1 MKTHIYYIA
10 IIVTLLALG
19 LWGRQANH
27 AALVERD
34 ARIAALQSD
43 LTLCLADVKAQGA
56 ALAGLRGQNN
66 AGQDNCAAALAA
78 MGLISEIS
86 RVTST
91 PNPPRH
97 AGGAAATS
105 PALATPPAS
114 TANTDTT
121 VNDDAAFTD
130 FLNSF

>member
-10 IIVTLLALG
+10 IIVTQLALG

-43 LTLCLADVKAQGA
+43 LTLCRADVKAQDT

-91 PNPPRH
+91 PNPRH
-97 AGGAAATS
+97 AGGVAATS